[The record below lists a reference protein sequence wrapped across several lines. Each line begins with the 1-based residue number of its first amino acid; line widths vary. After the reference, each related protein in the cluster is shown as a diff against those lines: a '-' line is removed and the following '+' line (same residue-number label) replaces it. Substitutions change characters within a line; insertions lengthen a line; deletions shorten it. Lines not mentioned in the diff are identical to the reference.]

1 MLFYRTLVHALVI
14 LLCASVLSVL
24 SDAAHIEG
32 LKLVLALFDASH
44 YLLFSFAAAAAL
56 NRQRALVLVLLVV
69 AVIFTWPPDT
79 ERIVHVLLPIGAG
92 VLVGT
97 AAQQLRS
104 PQELYDRPFIQKFW
118 KYAMTSVVGVVMG
131 VLSIGLTWHAF
142 GHLPA

>member
-14 LLCASVLSVL
+14 LLCASVLGVL
-24 SDAAHIEG
+24 AEAAHVEG

-56 NRQRALVLVLLVV
+56 NRQRALVLVLLVA

-97 AAQQLRS
+97 AAQQLFHDANRVRRTHGRPLQPVRPQPAAREPAS
-104 PQELYDRPFIQKFW
+104 P
-118 KYAMTSVVGVVMG
+118 
-131 VLSIGLTWHAF
+131 
-142 GHLPA
+142 PADDDPRLFQ